1 MFERM
6 LDKSRKPDE
15 AEIREYIGEDSYK
28 RLCQFESILS
38 EQYQLSKELRFPFG
52 NHYGWG
58 YKLSHKSIHLCYA
71 FFEKGA
77 FTITV
82 QIGDRQVPKA
92 EQIIAE
98 MSPKARELWANRY
111 PCGDIGG
118 WIHYR
123 VLEDEELEEV
133 ISFVNAKRAPK

>member
-1 MFERM
+1 M
-6 LDKSRKPDE
+6 
-15 AEIREYIGEDSYK
+15 
-28 RLCQFESILS
+28 
-38 EQYQLSKELRFPFG
+38 
-52 NHYGWG
+52 
-58 YKLSHKSIHLCYA
+58 
-71 FFEKGA
+71 
-77 FTITV
+77 
-82 QIGDRQVPKA
+82 PKA